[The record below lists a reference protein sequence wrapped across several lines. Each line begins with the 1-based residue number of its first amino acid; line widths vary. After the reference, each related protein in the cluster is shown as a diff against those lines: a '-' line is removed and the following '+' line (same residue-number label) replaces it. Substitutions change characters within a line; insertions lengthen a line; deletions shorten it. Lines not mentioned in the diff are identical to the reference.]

1 MSKFM
6 FNIGEKIF
14 QIEDLG
20 ESVNSQFLR
29 LHESHFSGRDF
40 DRTKFRKEALD
51 FFDHS
56 DGNYHAH
63 DAFFNNFTI
72 IWRLCSPEIFDFI
85 NPTSHSQPPHQKA

>member
-1 MSKFM
+1 MSKFR

-20 ESVNSQFLR
+20 ESMNSQFLR

-40 DRTKFRKEALD
+40 DRTKFKKEALD
-51 FFDHS
+51 FFDHN

-63 DAFFNNFTI
+63 DGFFNNLVVFHHQLKFTSSGYNFN
-72 IWRLCSPEIFDFI
+72 LTFYKS
-85 NPTSHSQPPHQKA
+85 